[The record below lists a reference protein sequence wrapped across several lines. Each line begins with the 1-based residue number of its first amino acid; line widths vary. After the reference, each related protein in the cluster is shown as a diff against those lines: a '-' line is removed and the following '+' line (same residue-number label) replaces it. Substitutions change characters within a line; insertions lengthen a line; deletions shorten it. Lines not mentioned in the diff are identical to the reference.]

1 MALKSFLT
9 DPEQR
14 AGGEAQGE
22 DLDEKEYA
30 LLRDYIANGTVTLDE
45 LYGKVAHVFGDRLE
59 EIHEPSAR
67 GEMRSCIRNVCR
79 RSAEFLDGTP
89 VNLLV
94 HNYHKRVQS
103 LGTHSGSRSLPR
115 G

>member
-14 AGGEAQGE
+14 AGGEAHGE
-22 DLDEKEYA
+22 DLDEKDYA
-30 LLRDYIANGTVTLDE
+30 LLRAYIANGTVTLHE
-45 LYGKVAHVFGDRLE
+45 LYARVGDVFGDRLE
-59 EIHEPSAR
+59 EIHEPGAR

-89 VNLLV
+89 VKLLI
-94 HNYHKRVQS
+94 HNYHKRVQPR
-103 LGTHSGSRSLPR
+103 GTHSGSRR